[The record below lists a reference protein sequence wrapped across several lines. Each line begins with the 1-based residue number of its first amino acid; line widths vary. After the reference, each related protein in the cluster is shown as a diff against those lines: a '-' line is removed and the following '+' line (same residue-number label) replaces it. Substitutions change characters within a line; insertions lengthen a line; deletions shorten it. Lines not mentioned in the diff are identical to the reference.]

1 MVKLMVDLRAWA
13 IVIAV
18 AALIVGLAKHGDGCA
33 CRLHIPVLKKRRK
46 VMEHGLNFD
55 RSNICDVYYSYFL
68 CSCVDLLLFWAF

>member
-33 CRLHIPVLKKRRK
+33 CRLQIPVLKKRELIF
-46 VMEHGLNFD
+46 VPP
-55 RSNICDVYYSYFL
+55 FL
-68 CSCVDLLLFWAF
+68 VKLLFVPPFYYVIQFLNII